1 MRKKM
6 KKYFRYEL
14 WYGKTLINER
24 FGFETE
30 KAAQEAAVIH
40 IGSILNDWENND
52 IIQRGKRMDHEKM
65 FEVLTDME

>member
-6 KKYFRYEL
+6 KKQFRYEL

-40 IGSILNDWENND
+40 IRSILNDWENND
-52 IIQRGKRMDHEKM
+52 IIQCGKRMDHEKM